1 MSIHLSW
8 CFELWIWDESLTWE
22 FDISQ
27 FSYVLGP
34 FSLKGWQKSCNRT
47 YIYVATI
54 ATAKEFHCGQCS
66 GGDFGR
72 TQEATGR
79 KVVETMQ
86 WPDLFI
92 YYSSGFRDLGGS
104 RWGMVG
110 LLQLWVRG
118 TDITI
123 PHNVNIDLFW
133 CVSCGRDMMVSSS
146 SPIALSQE

>member
-104 RWGMVG
+104 RWLVCSGFEFEV
-110 LLQLWVRG
+110 LILQSHIMSTLIYFDAFLVAETWWF
-118 TDITI
+118 
-123 PHNVNIDLFW
+123 PHHPL
-133 CVSCGRDMMVSSS
+133 
-146 SPIALSQE
+146 